1 MLKKI
6 LKILPRN
13 KIQRLAEAATDQE
26 ALKVSAEK
34 EHVVKN
40 LMGLNQLMAHD
51 IMVPRSDI
59 TWINAAMPVEKVIA
73 HLKDFSHT
81 RFPLCHQTLD
91 NVLGMVHIKDIIM
104 RGTANTNLKKYIE
117 KPLFISPTMSCL
129 DLLSQMRQD
138 KKYIAIVLDE
148 FGGVDGL
155 VTADTLI
162 EKLVEYLNP
171 EGELKSAL
179 YTYDA
184 PSRSLMVDGRLSVA
198 EFEKNFGQLLT
209 DKEKESDP
217 ETLAGLVLLLTG
229 RIPNRG
235 EVIRHPT
242 GVTFEIK
249 EVHSRGIRKMRIY
262 NLGVLSKPKI

>member
-1 MLKKI
+1 MLKKV
-6 LKILPRN
+6 LKIFPKS
-13 KIQRLAEAATDQE
+13 KIQRLAEAAADQE
-26 ALKVSAEK
+26 VLKISIEK
-34 EHVVKN
+34 EQIVKN
-40 LMGLNQLMAHD
+40 LMSLNHLVVQD
-51 IMVPRSDI
+51 VMVPRSDI
-59 TWINAAMPVEKVIA
+59 TWINASMPIEKVMS

-81 RFPLCHQTLD
+81 RYPLCHQTLD
-91 NVLGMVHIKDIIM
+91 NVLGIVHIKDIIM
-104 RGTANTNLKKYIE
+104 RGTTNGTLKKYIE
-117 KPLFISPTMSCL
+117 KPLFVSPTMSCL
-129 DLLSQMRQD
+129 DLLSEMRLD

-162 EKLVEYLNP
+162 EKLVQYVDSGGEP
-171 EGELKSAL
+171 ESAL
-179 YTYDA
+179 YAYDA

-217 ETLAGLVLLLTG
+217 ETLAGLVLLLVG

-235 EVIRHPT
+235 EVIRHST
-242 GVTFEIK
+242 GVTFEVK

-262 NLGVLSKPKI
+262 NLGVLSKPRA